1 MASRTLGVGL
11 IGAGFMGK
19 AHSSAYATMQMH
31 VWPAPA
37 MPRLVCIAD
46 ENPEAARS
54 GAERFGFSAW
64 TADWRALIARQ
75 DIDVVDICTPPVS
88 HLEIA
93 LEAISA
99 GKHVLVE
106 KPIAMNSGEAYQ
118 IWQAASRAGVR
129 NLVGY
134 SYRRTPAVLYA
145 RQLIDEDAIGSIRS
159 FRGHYLQDWC
169 ADPTAPRTWRHVAA
183 VAGSGT
189 LGDIGSHIIDIA
201 RMMAGDVESV
211 VSVVRRWVDER
222 PSSSMPG
229 AARLPVDVDDEAMF
243 LARFGNG
250 AIGRIEASR
259 FAHGRNNFLG
269 FEINGEKGSI
279 TFNYEDMT
287 KLGLFLADGV
297 PSQRGFRT
305 INTGPAHPY
314 GQHLW
319 PIPGLGIGFTE
330 TKIIEVCDLFDA
342 IVHGRRVRPDFEDAY
357 RVSQIVDAV
366 EASGK
371 QGAWVEVDAAA
382 T

>member
-1 MASRTLGVGL
+1 MTTRKIGVGL

-19 AHSSAYATMQMH
+19 AHSTAYATRQMH

-37 MPRLVCIAD
+37 QPRLVCLAD

-54 GAERFGFSAW
+54 GAERFGFANFTS
-64 TADWRALIARQ
+64 DWRELIARP
-75 DIDVVDICTPPVS
+75 DIEVVDICTPPDS

-93 LEAISA
+93 LEAIRA

-106 KPIAMNSGEAYQ
+106 KPIAMNSGEARQ
-118 IWQAASRAGVR
+118 MWQAAERAGVK
-129 NLVGY
+129 NLVGF

-145 RQLIDEDAIGSIRS
+145 RQLIEEGAIGRIYS

-169 ADPTAPRTWRHVAA
+169 VDPEAPRTWRHVAR

-201 RMMAGDVESV
+201 RMMAGDVDSV
-211 VSVVRRWVDER
+211 VSLVRRWVDER
-222 PSSSMPG
+222 PATSEPG
-229 AARLPVDVDDEAMF
+229 AERLPVDVDDEAMF
-243 LARFGNG
+243 LAKFRDG

-259 FAHGRNNFLG
+259 FSHGRNNFLG

-287 KLGLFLADGV
+287 KLGLFLADG
-297 PSQRGFRT
+297 PIDRRGFRI

-314 GQHLW
+314 GRYLW
-319 PIPGLGIGFTE
+319 PIPALGIGFTE
-330 TKIIEVCDLFDA
+330 TKIIEVCDLFNA
-342 IVHGRRVRPDFEDAY
+342 IVHDRRVRPDFEDAY

-366 EASGK
+366 ESSGELNR
-371 QGAWVEVDAAA
+371 WVDLE
-382 T
+382 TG